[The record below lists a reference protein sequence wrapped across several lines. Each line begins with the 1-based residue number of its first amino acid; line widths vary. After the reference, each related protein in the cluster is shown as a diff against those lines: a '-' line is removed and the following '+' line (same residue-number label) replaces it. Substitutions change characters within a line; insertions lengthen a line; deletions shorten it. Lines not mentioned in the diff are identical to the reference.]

1 MSTNTAHDD
10 EQRPLLNGHDS
21 HVGYDATSPAPN
33 TFRTNT
39 NQEISRK
46 DFAWILLGLWLI
58 VFLGA
63 LDGTV
68 VATLLTPIGSYFR
81 KSNQA
86 TYLGTSYLLS
96 VCCFTPLYGRL
107 SDILYVSFSQV
118 YQKYLTPLVG
128 AVRVHCC
135 WQYLSSPLGLFYVEL
150 PTVWRC
156 S

>member
-1 MSTNTAHDD
+1 MSNDTAHD

-21 HVGYDATSPAPN
+21 HVGYDATSPAPA
-33 TFRTNT
+33 TFKTNT

-68 VATLLTPIGSYFR
+68 VATLLTPIGSYFK

-107 SDILYVSFSQV
+107 SDILYVSFRPV
-118 YQKYLTPLVG
+118 
-128 AVRVHCC
+128 
-135 WQYLSSPLGLFYVEL
+135 FME
-150 PTVWRC
+150 
-156 S
+156 